1 MYGDSLPFRC
11 RSVEKE
17 EGMSEHPSAAL
28 DRRMLPRFE
37 ESDVGAFED
46 AIADDVL
53 RWFPRS
59 IRMIP

>member
-1 MYGDSLPFRC
+1 
-11 RSVEKE
+11 
-17 EGMSEHPSAAL
+17 MSELPSAAL

-37 ESDVGAFED
+37 ESNAGVFED

-53 RWFPRS
+53 RWLPRS

>member
-1 MYGDSLPFRC
+1 
-11 RSVEKE
+11 
-17 EGMSEHPSAAL
+17 MSEHPSAAL

>member
-1 MYGDSLPFRC
+1 
-11 RSVEKE
+11 
-17 EGMSEHPSAAL
+17 MSEHRSAAS

-37 ESDVGAFED
+37 ESDAGAFED

-53 RWFPRS
+53 RWLRGS